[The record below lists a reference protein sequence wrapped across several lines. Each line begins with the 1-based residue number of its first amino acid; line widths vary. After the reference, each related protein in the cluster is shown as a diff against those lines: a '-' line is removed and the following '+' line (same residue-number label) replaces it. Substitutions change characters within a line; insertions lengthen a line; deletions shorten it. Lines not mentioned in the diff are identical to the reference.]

1 MKERYVRQHW
11 MKRMKDMEDKIKEEK
26 YETEGNIEEE
36 EKDTVGNERTRR
48 RIYVKGNIKE
58 EKGYSR
64 QHTVEYEKNKKEKKR
79 RRTQKGCI
87 PKTTT

>member
-1 MKERYVRQHW
+1 MKERYLRQHW

-48 RIYVKGNIKE
+48 RI
-58 EKGYSR
+58 
-64 QHTVEYEKNKKEKKR
+64 
-79 RRTQKGCI
+79 
-87 PKTTT
+87 